1 MDNVQNLAQ
10 AICDALGNGW
20 HTSPPNPDAI
30 YDRQSYLI
38 GSDGAQLDISSTWAG
53 NHKLY
58 IAGSE
63 WGVVPKSDKVPYGI
77 KMPSIQVSDT
87 KTPEQIA
94 KDIKRRLLPEYA
106 QVLAT
111 LKQKYQ
117 EQVDYASALVASKEE
132 VLAIAGGSKH
142 KREYESEVQYRFN
155 GPSIEVTSPDSI
167 RVTYLYLTVDQYRR
181 MKEAIPELWKRGD
194 E

>member
-20 HTSPPNPDAI
+20 HTSPRDPEAI
-30 YDRQSYLI
+30 YDRQTYLI
-38 GSDGAQLDISSTWAG
+38 GDDGAQLYISGTWAG
-53 NHKLY
+53 KNKLH

-63 WGVVPKSDKVPYGI
+63 WGTVPKSDKVPYGI
-77 KMPSIQVSDT
+77 KMPSIQVSST

-94 KDIKRRLLPEYA
+94 KDIKRRLLPDYGI
-106 QVLAT
+106 VLAE

-117 EQVDYASALVASKEE
+117 EQVNYASALVACKEE

-142 KREYESEVQYRFN
+142 KREHEPETQYCYN

-181 MKEAIPELWKRGD
+181 MKEAISELWNRD
-194 E
+194 

>member
-1 MDNVQNLAQ
+1 MDNIQNLAQ

-20 HTSPPNPDAI
+20 HPSPRDPEAI

-38 GSDGAQLDISSTWAG
+38 GDDGAQLYISSTWAG
-53 NHKLY
+53 KDKLY
-58 IAGSE
+58 ISGSE

-94 KDIKRRLLPEYA
+94 RDIKRRLLPEYA
-106 QVLAT
+106 PVLTT

-117 EQVDYASALVASKEE
+117 EQIDYAAALVASKEE
-132 VLAIAGGSKH
+132 VLAIAGGSKN
-142 KREYESEVQYRFN
+142 KREYQPEMQYYYN
-155 GPSIEVTSPDSI
+155 GPGIEVTSPDSI
-167 RVTYLYLTVDQYRR
+167 RVNYLYLTVDQYRR